1 MFQIVT
7 STCQLSSNIINSF
20 VNNKRSALNIYKKI
34 YLLHTTHLIVPM
46 KIYIINTYVHEPIRR
61 NDVFN

>member
-7 STCQLSSNIINSF
+7 STCQLSSSIINSF
-20 VNNKRSALNIYKKI
+20 VNNKRSALNIKKSTF
-34 YLLHTTHLIVPM
+34 LHTTHLIVPM